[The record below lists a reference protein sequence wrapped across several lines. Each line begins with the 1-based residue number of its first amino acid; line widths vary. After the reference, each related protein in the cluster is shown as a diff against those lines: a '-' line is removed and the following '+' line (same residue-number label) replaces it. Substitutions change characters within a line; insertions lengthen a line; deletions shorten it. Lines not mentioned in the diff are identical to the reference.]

1 MAEPNFKAELL
12 ALMKREDLGNK
23 SVSNSDLDRLYRLH
37 QRLAVPLL
45 TYFCP

>member
-1 MAEPNFKAELL
+1 MAEPNFKTELL

-23 SVSNSDLDRLYRLH
+23 SVSSSDQDWLYQLY
-37 QRLAVPLL
+37 QRFIVPLL